1 MRTAM
6 SAALVCLGLL
16 LASPPAVA
24 HHSFA
29 AEFDGNKPIVL
40 KGTVK
45 EMVWSNPHGWL
56 YVDVKAPDGK
66 IVTWALE
73 LGTPNAM
80 YRRGW
85 RKTDLPVGTEVTVD
99 GFLAKDGSPTAN
111 AVNIVLPDG
120 RKLGVG
126 SSGTGALR

>member
-1 MRTAM
+1 MKLAFF
-6 SAALVCLGLL
+6 SVVVGLL
-16 LASPPAVA
+16 LAGQPADA

-29 AEFDGNKPIVL
+29 AEFDGDKPVVL
-40 KGTVK
+40 KGSVK

-56 YVDVKAPDGK
+56 YVDVKSPDGK
-66 IVTWALE
+66 VVTWAVE
-73 LGTPNAM
+73 LGGPNAM

-85 RKTDLPVGTEVTVD
+85 RKTDLPTGAQVTVE

-111 AVNIVLPDG
+111 ATTVMLPDG

>member
-1 MRTAM
+1 MRTFF
-6 SAALVCLGLL
+6 SAVVVGAGLL
-16 LASPPAVA
+16 LATQPMFA

-40 KGTVK
+40 KGAVK

-56 YVDVKAPDGK
+56 YIDVKAPDGK
-66 IVTWALE
+66 MVTWALE

-85 RKTDLPVGTEVTVD
+85 RKTDLPVGTAVTVE

-111 AVNIVLPDG
+111 ATSVLLPDG

>member
-1 MRTAM
+1 M
-6 SAALVCLGLL
+6 SAAIVVGLL
-16 LASPPAVA
+16 LASVPSRA

-29 AEFDGNKPIVL
+29 AEFDSNKPIVL
-40 KGTVK
+40 KGIVK

-66 IVTWALE
+66 VVTWALE

-85 RKTDLPVGTEVTVD
+85 RKTDLPAGTEVTVD

-111 AVNIVLPDG
+111 AVSVVLPDG

-126 SSGTGALR
+126 SSGTGTLR

>member
-1 MRTAM
+1 MKL
-6 SAALVCLGLL
+6 ALVTMVIGASLLG
-16 LASPPAVA
+16 AVEPAVA

-29 AEFDGNKPIVL
+29 AEFDGDKPVVL
-40 KGTVK
+40 KGSVK

-56 YVDVKAPDGK
+56 YVDVKSPDGK
-66 IVTWALE
+66 VVTWAVE
-73 LGTPNAM
+73 LGGPNAM

-85 RKTDLPVGTEVTVD
+85 RKTDLPIGAQVTVD
-99 GFLAKDGSPTAN
+99 GFLAKDGSTTAN
-111 AVNIVLPDG
+111 ATTVMLSDG

>member
-1 MRTAM
+1 MRTAIC
-6 SAALVCLGLL
+6 AFVVGIGLL
-16 LASPPAVA
+16 LATVPMRA

-40 KGTVK
+40 KGAVK

-56 YVDVKAPDGK
+56 YIDVKAPDGK
-66 IVTWALE
+66 MITWALE

-85 RKTDLPVGTEVTVD
+85 RKTDLPVGTQVTVE
-99 GFLAKDGSPTAN
+99 GFLAKDGTPTAN
-111 AVNIVLPDG
+111 ATSITMADG

-126 SSGTGALR
+126 SSGTGSLR

>member
-1 MRTAM
+1 MKL
-6 SAALVCLGLL
+6 ALLTMVGAGLF
-16 LASPPAVA
+16 LAVKPAVA

-29 AEFDGNKPIVL
+29 AEFDGDKPVVL
-40 KGTVK
+40 KGSVK

-56 YVDVKAPDGK
+56 YVEVKSPDGK
-66 IVTWALE
+66 VVTWAVE
-73 LGTPNAM
+73 LGGPNAM

-85 RKTDLPVGTEVTVD
+85 RKTDLPVGAQVTVD
-99 GFLAKDGSPTAN
+99 GFLAKDGSATAN
-111 AVNIVLPDG
+111 ATTVMLSDG

>member
-6 SAALVCLGLL
+6 SAAIIGVGLL
-16 LASPPAVA
+16 LAAQPALP

-29 AEFDGNKPIVL
+29 AEFDSNKPIVL

-111 AVNIVLPDG
+111 AVNIVLPGG

-126 SSGTGALR
+126 SSGTGSLR